1 MGLDTPNQA
10 STVSSLTF
18 VGNSLIV
25 FNILLNLVLHIYSLW
40 FKAATSPI
48 IMAQVENRFMVAR
61 SLVRNR
67 SPFHSL
73 VESQT
78 FVLDENFQLK
88 HTEPGILSM
97 ANAGKDTNG
106 SQFFITTVTTPWV
119 RFLSCVSWPLVAFK
133 LRPWLILPLSL
144 QLDGRHVVFGK
155 VVEGL
160 EVLKEIEKA
169 GTESG
174 RPTKK
179 VTITLSGTV
188 EWRTSLLCFPF
199 I

>member
-1 MGLDTPNQA
+1 
-10 STVSSLTF
+10 
-18 VGNSLIV
+18 
-25 FNILLNLVLHIYSLW
+25 
-40 FKAATSPI
+40 
-48 IMAQVENRFMVAR
+48 MAQVENRFMVAR

-119 RFLSCVSWPLVAFK
+119 RFLSCVS
-133 LRPWLILPLSL
+133 
-144 QLDGRHVVFGK
+144 
-155 VVEGL
+155 
-160 EVLKEIEKA
+160 
-169 GTESG
+169 
-174 RPTKK
+174 
-179 VTITLSGTV
+179 
-188 EWRTSLLCFPF
+188 
-199 I
+199 